1 MKGNGKSG
9 MYIEN
14 EPELKGNILKILDKL
29 QCYDAYYR
37 PTDDSKDMVAN
48 SIILLIATI
57 IRNERLG
64 IKQ

>member
-14 EPELKGNILKILDKL
+14 EPELKGHVLKILDRIDDQL
-29 QCYDAYYR
+29 
-37 PTDDSKDMVAN
+37 TDDSKDTAAN